1 MMRSSL
7 RFAIWGALTL
17 SVFALPVSAQDEEF
31 AWENGTE
38 VSFVTTSGNASS
50 TTLGLKSSLEGEG
63 GPNTFKLTLGGIR
76 ASSNVTTR
84 TAEGTPAAFDIVET
98 TTEVQSA
105 ANYFAR
111 TRYDRD
117 LGQTFAFGGAGWER
131 NTFSGFNH
139 RFSIVAGMGKTWF
152 RSDEGRLKTDL
163 GATYTIQKD
172 IRPDPDKGDQFGG
185 VRASIVASRTLTETT
200 ELETEL
206 VVDENLNDTRD
217 LRLDWISSISV
228 ALTEGLAFKTSYQ
241 ILFDNKPARIGV
253 PLFDTGGTEVGE
265 VLIESE
271 ELDTFLTLSL
281 VIRL

>member
-1 MMRSSL
+1 MMNSSF
-7 RFAIWGALTL
+7 RFTISGALTL
-17 SVFALPVSAQDEEF
+17 SVFALPVSAQDEGF

-38 VSFVTTSGNASS
+38 VSFVTTSGNSSS

-63 GPNTFKLTLGGIR
+63 GPNTFNLTLGGIR
-76 ASSNVTTR
+76 ASSRVTTR
-84 TAEGTPAAFDIVET
+84 TAEGTPADFDIVET
-98 TTEVQSA
+98 TTTVESA

-152 RSDEGRLKTDL
+152 RSDEGRLKTDF
-163 GATYTIQKD
+163 GGTYTIQKD
-172 IRPDPDKGDQFGG
+172 IRPDPDEGDQFVG
-185 VRASIVASRTLTETT
+185 VRASVAASRTLTETT

-206 VVDENLNDTRD
+206 VVDENLNDARD

-228 ALTEGLAFKTSYQ
+228 ALMEGLAFKTSYQ
-241 ILFDNKPARIGV
+241 ILFDNNPARIGV
-253 PLFDTGGTEVGE
+253 PLFDTGGTEIGE